1 MSSKNSSRQATPQAA
16 LNGRRSARLRLR
28 AAWMYYVEDMTQTA
42 IAEAL
47 GIGRVTVVRM
57 LADARELG
65 EVKISLSRDIAE
77 LRRAEIALEERFGL
91 REAVVAPLASAE
103 ADPLPVIGA
112 ATGEY
117 LSGFMAP
124 GMKIGVGWGRT
135 LLHSL
140 NAIDDRPLQ
149 DLSIVSLLGGIS
161 AVRQYNPAE
170 FAWQFARLF
179 NASCYL
185 IAAPALVDSVE
196 TKRALIERCG
206 IGPAFHMADQLDA
219 VLVSVGGMGT
229 EANSSLFGHFSDAD
243 RQSLLA
249 RGAVGNLLYNFYD
262 IAGRLVDHPLNQ
274 RVMSAPIEALC
285 RTPQRILTSGGPDK
299 IEALQGALTL
309 LRPTVLITDEVT
321 ANTLLAQPAAAADRP
336 ARRQAAQR

>member
-1 MSSKNSSRQATPQAA
+1 
-16 LNGRRSARLRLR
+16 
-28 AAWMYYVEDMTQTA
+28 MYYVEDMTQTA

-65 EVKISLSRDIAE
+65 EVKISLSREIAQ
-77 LRRAEIALEERFGL
+77 LRHSEIALEQRFGL
-91 REAVVAPLASAE
+91 REAVVAPMVSRAD
-103 ADPLPVIGA
+103 ADPLAVIGA

-124 GMKIGVGWGRT
+124 DMKIGVGWGRT

-140 NAIDDRPLQ
+140 NFIDDKPLAN
-149 DLSIVSLLGGIS
+149 LSIVSLLGGVS
-161 AVRQYNPAE
+161 AVRKFNPAE
-170 FAWQFARLF
+170 FAWQFARLL

-185 IAAPALVDSVE
+185 ISAPALVDSVE

-206 IGPAFHMADQLDA
+206 IGPAFHMADSLDA
-219 VLVSVGGMGT
+219 ALISVGSMGT

-249 RGAVGNLLYNFYD
+249 AGAVGNVLYNFYD
-262 IAGRLVDHPLNQ
+262 ASGRLVDHPLNQ
-274 RVMSAPIEALC
+274 RVMSAPIEALR
-285 RTPQRILTSGGPDK
+285 RTPHRILASGGPEK
-299 IEALQGALTL
+299 IEALLGALSL

-321 ANTLLAQPAAAADRP
+321 AATLLEQSANMPNFP
-336 ARRQAAQR
+336 P